1 MELITRQKEANRA
14 KEHFKWYLDLPEGH
28 FLFSEKKKKIYQ
40 ELCALGDNPNPDD
53 VDRVIGNNSW
63 TKTACDECG
72 EYKDNLIRFGEE
84 SDPDEG
90 SNTAWICED
99 CLKRAC
105 KLMGIMVEEK

>member
-1 MELITRQKEANRA
+1 M
-14 KEHFKWYLDLPEGH
+14 F
-28 FLFSEKKKKIYQ
+28 KKK
-40 ELCALGDNPNPDD
+40 
-53 VDRVIGNNSW
+53 
-63 TKTACDECG
+63 CDECG